1 MQFFNLLC
9 CALGGHEMEEI
20 YLTPEGK
27 KELENRLAYL
37 KSEKRAEVSKKIG
50 IAREF
55 GDLSENSEYDAAKE
69 EQAHVEAEIEE
80 IEHKLRYG
88 KIIDKKSIK
97 TDKVRAGCKVKVADL
112 DWDDEF
118 EYTITGSTESDPT
131 AGKISNE
138 SPVGKALLGSKVG
151 DEVIV
156 TLPNSSVVRL
166 KVLKISL

>member
-1 MQFFNLLC
+1 MD
-9 CALGGHEMEEI
+9 EI

-27 KELENRLAYL
+27 KELEARLTYL
-37 KSEKRAEVSKKIG
+37 KAEKRAEVSKKIG

-69 EQAHVEAEIEE
+69 EQAHVEQEIEE
-80 IEHKLRYG
+80 IEYKLRYG
-88 KIIDKKSIK
+88 KIIDKKDIK
-97 TDKVRAGCKVKVADL
+97 TDKVRAGCRVKVVDL

-118 EYTITGSTESDPT
+118 EYIITGSTESDPT

-138 SPVGKALLGSKVG
+138 SPVGKALLGAKVN
-151 DEVIV
+151 DEVVV

-166 KVLKISL
+166 KVVKISV

>member
-1 MQFFNLLC
+1 
-9 CALGGHEMEEI
+9 MEEI

-27 KELENRLAYL
+27 KELEARLNYL

-55 GDLSENSEYDAAKE
+55 GDLSENAEYDAAKE
-69 EQAHVEAEIEE
+69 EQAHVEQEIEE
-80 IEHKLRYG
+80 IEYKLRYG
-88 KIIDKKSIK
+88 KIIDKKDIK
-97 TDKVRAGCKVKVADL
+97 TDKVRAGCRVKVVDL

-118 EYTITGSTESDPT
+118 EYIITGSTESDPT

-138 SPVGKALLGSKVG
+138 SPVGKALLGAKVN
-151 DEVIV
+151 DEVVV

-166 KVLKISL
+166 KVVKISV

>member
-1 MQFFNLLC
+1 
-9 CALGGHEMEEI
+9 MEEI

-27 KELENRLAYL
+27 KELEARLNYL

-55 GDLSENSEYDAAKE
+55 GDLSENAEYDAAKE
-69 EQAHVEAEIEE
+69 EQAHVEAEIVE

-88 KIIDKKSIK
+88 KIIDKNAIK
-97 TDKVRAGCKVKVADL
+97 TDKVRAGCKVKVVDL

-118 EYTITGSTESDPT
+118 EYIITGSTESDPA

-138 SPVGKALLGSKVG
+138 SPVGKALLGKKVNE
-151 DEVIV
+151 EVVV

-166 KVLKISL
+166 KVLKISI

>member
-1 MQFFNLLC
+1 
-9 CALGGHEMEEI
+9 MEEI

-27 KELENRLAYL
+27 KELEIRLNYL

-55 GDLSENSEYDAAKE
+55 GDLSENAEYDAAKE
-69 EQAHVEAEIEE
+69 EQAHVEQEILE

-97 TDKVRAGCKVKVADL
+97 TDKVTAGCKVKVVDL
-112 DWDDEF
+112 EWDDEF
-118 EYTITGSTESDPT
+118 EYIITGSTESDPA

-138 SPVGKALLGSKVG
+138 SPVGKALLGRKVN
-151 DEVIV
+151 DEIVV

-166 KVLKISL
+166 KVLAISI

>member
-1 MQFFNLLC
+1 
-9 CALGGHEMEEI
+9 MEEI

-27 KELENRLAYL
+27 KELEARLTYL

-55 GDLSENSEYDAAKE
+55 GDLSENAEYDAAKE
-69 EQAHVEAEIEE
+69 EQAHVEQEIVE

-88 KIIDKKSIK
+88 KIIDKNSIK
-97 TDKVRAGCKVKVADL
+97 TDRVRAGCKVKVVDL

-118 EYTITGSTESDPT
+118 EYVITGSTESDP
-131 AGKISNE
+131 ASGKISNE
-138 SPVGKALLGSKVG
+138 SPVGKALLGKKVN
-151 DEVIV
+151 EEIVV

-166 KVLKISL
+166 KVLKISV

>member
-1 MQFFNLLC
+1 MVD
-9 CALGGHEMEEI
+9 EI
-20 YLTPEGK
+20 YFTQEGK
-27 KELENRLAYL
+27 KELEDRLTYL

-55 GDLSENSEYDAAKE
+55 GDLSENAEYDAAKE

-88 KIIDKKSIK
+88 KLIDKNKLK
-97 TDKVRAGCKVKVADL
+97 TDRVRAGCKVKVIDM
-112 DWDDEF
+112 DFEDEF
-118 EYTITGSTESDPT
+118 EYIITGSTESDPI

-138 SPVGKALLGSKVG
+138 SPVGKALLGTKVN
-151 DEVIV
+151 DEVVV

-166 KVLKISL
+166 KVVKISI

>member
-1 MQFFNLLC
+1 
-9 CALGGHEMEEI
+9 MEEI

-27 KELENRLAYL
+27 KELEIRLNYL

-55 GDLSENSEYDAAKE
+55 GDLSENAEYDAAKE
-69 EQAHVEAEIEE
+69 EQAHVEQEILE

-97 TDKVRAGCKVKVADL
+97 TDKVTAGCKVKVVDL
-112 DWDDEF
+112 EWDDEF
-118 EYTITGSTESDPT
+118 EYIITGSTESDPA

-138 SPVGKALLGSKVG
+138 SPVGKALLGRKVN
-151 DEVIV
+151 DEIVV

-166 KVLKISL
+166 KVLAMSI